1 MKIKGK
7 TVWITGA
14 SSGIGEALAEQI
26 SGEGVTLIV
35 SARNKE
41 KLEKVRQNCLQLGA
55 EKVHV
60 IPLDLADQESIAIA
74 FAEVKKT
81 VQQVDILINN
91 GGISQRSMVYETPV
105 EVDRQVMEVNYFGT
119 VSLTKLVLPMMK
131 ENGGGHIAVVSSIVG
146 KFGFPLRSAY
156 SAAKHALHGFFDT
169 LRAEEKNSNIG
180 ITIIIP
186 GRVRTNISYNA
197 VTKSGKAHGKMDE
210 GQEEGIP
217 ADICARK
224 IIKAIKHNKKEV
236 LIGGKELLMVHFRRF
251 LPGVYYHLASKIKPT

>member
-1 MKIKGK
+1 MKIENK

-14 SSGIGEALAEQI
+14 SSGIGEALAQEI
-26 SGEGVTLIV
+26 SREGVRLII

-41 KLEKVRQNCLQLGA
+41 KLEKVRQSCLHLGA
-55 EKVHV
+55 EKVYV
-60 IPLDLADQESIAIA
+60 IPLDLANGDSILTA
-74 FAEVKKT
+74 FAEVKKNVT
-81 VQQVDILINN
+81 HVDILINN
-91 GGISQRSMVYETPV
+91 GGISQRSMVFETPV

-119 VSLTKLVLPMMK
+119 VSLTKLVLSMMK

-169 LRAEEKNSNIG
+169 LRAEEKSNNIG

-197 VTKSGKAHGKMDE
+197 VTKSGKAHGRLDK
-210 GQEEGIP
+210 GQEDGIP

-251 LPGVYYHLASKIKPT
+251 LPGVYYHLAAKIKPT